1 MSENNDFRHEEQG
14 YNNPENLYH
23 FNYNEQHNEQHN
35 TPLDQGWAE
44 APAAAKKPSFWQKT
58 GVKVT
63 ALLLAC
69 AVVGGAAGYGGAALS
84 SSGKTTI
91 RQSNRTASEI
101 TVKQVSGQTLMSPA
115 EVYAST
121 VNSVVS
127 INCSSVSTN
136 IFGQSVQSASS
147 GSGFIITQDGYIV
160 TNHHVVSGASSV
172 TVTLYD
178 GTEYPATVVG
188 SDSDYDVAVLK
199 INATDLQP
207 VTLGN
212 SSSVNVGDS
221 VLAIGNPL
229 GELTFSMSQG
239 IVSCCDRAINV
250 DGTPF
255 NMIQV
260 DASINP
266 GNSGG
271 PLMNLYGEVV
281 GIVSAKYSSY
291 SDTTVEGLGFAIP
304 IGDVQAIITD
314 IMENGQVT
322 DKPSFGITAGTMTE
336 QMAAQYQIEQ
346 KSGAF
351 VYSVNKGG
359 AGEKAGLRMGD
370 VITKVD
376 STDIASMEDLTAAKK
391 GHKAGDTVTVTY
403 FRDGSSHTTSLT
415 FDVKADDTV
424 QESQQGQQNQQNQQ
438 DQQNGGNSFGSLYDY
453 FFGRG

>member
-1 MSENNDFRHEEQG
+1 MSENNDFRHEEQA

-23 FNYNEQHNEQHN
+23 FNYNEQHN
-35 TPLDQGWAE
+35 TPGDPGWAE
-44 APAAAKKPSFWQKT
+44 APAAKKPSFWQKT

-69 AVVGGAAGYGGAALS
+69 AVVGGAAGYGGATLS

-160 TNHHVVSGASSV
+160 TNHHVISGASSV
-172 TVTLYD
+172 TVTLHD
-178 GTEYPATVVG
+178 GREYPATVVG

-424 QESQQGQQNQQNQQ
+424 QESQQGQQGQQNQQ